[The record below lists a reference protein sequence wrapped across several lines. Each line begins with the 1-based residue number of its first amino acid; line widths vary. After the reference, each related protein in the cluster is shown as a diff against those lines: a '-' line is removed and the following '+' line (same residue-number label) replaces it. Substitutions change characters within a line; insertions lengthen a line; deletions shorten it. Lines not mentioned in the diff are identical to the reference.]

1 MALLFGPMS
10 VRITSIVMQM
20 ITIMMTCGCSDFM
33 TVIINKEIVIKIVNF
48 FSYVSMFYCY
58 F

>member
-1 MALLFGPMS
+1 
-10 VRITSIVMQM
+10 MQM